1 MSRRSFLGAAAA
13 LVGGFA
19 LAGCDAQGPKF
30 KNTDV
35 TGVDWGREFALTGHD
50 GKPRTLADFRGKVVV
65 LAFGFT
71 HCPDI
76 CPTTLSELRQ
86 AKANLGGDA
95 ARMQVLFM
103 TLDPERDTQS
113 VLAQYVPA
121 FDPEFLGLYG
131 DLDATARTAKEFKVF
146 FQKSPG
152 QVPGAYAID
161 HSTVSY
167 VIDPHGRLRLVV
179 AHNQLST
186 VVDDI
191 RTLLKGG

>member
-1 MSRRSFLGAAAA
+1 MTARGLGCV
-13 LVGGFA
+13 LTVVFA
-19 LAGCDAQGPKF
+19 VLAGCDAQGPKF

-35 TGVDWGREFALTGHD
+35 TGAEWGRELALTGHD

-86 AKANLGGDA
+86 AKEKLGGDG
-95 ARMQVLFM
+95 ARMQVLFV
-103 TLDPERDTQS
+103 TLDPERDTQG

-121 FDPEFLGLYG
+121 FDPGFLGLYG

-152 QVPGAYAID
+152 PAPGAYSID
-161 HSTVSY
+161 HSTGSY
-167 VIDPHGRLRLVV
+167 VFDQQGRLRLVV
-179 AHNQLST
+179 GHSQLAT

>member
-76 CPTTLSELRQ
+76 CPTTLSELRL